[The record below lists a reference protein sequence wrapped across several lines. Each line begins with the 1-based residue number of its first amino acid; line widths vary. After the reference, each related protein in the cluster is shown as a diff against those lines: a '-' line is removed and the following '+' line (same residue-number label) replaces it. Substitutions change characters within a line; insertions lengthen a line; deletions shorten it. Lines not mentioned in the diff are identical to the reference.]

1 MVDIAGSVRPLL
13 AIKGAIPDPYQSA
26 VEEVYAGDPRDWEAV
41 LGVPIWFQG
50 GVYDAPRPE
59 ALSIAESGERHFDLQ
74 LRLAGYRRGEN
85 DSVKRIL
92 DIGCGWGV
100 ELEHLFNYFPDC
112 PEIDAVN
119 ISAAQLEYCA
129 GRLDRLG
136 MRDRVNLY
144 LCNAQDIALLPVPE
158 RPYDLV
164 VMRGSSTHFSMN
176 VLQAAVGA
184 MARRMSQ
191 GGSMIIAE
199 NLYREGYASPIP
211 DTTDRLA
218 CRHRKTPAEFLEVL
232 KDNMLVVDDMRKLP
246 SNADMIQWWHDIGVS
261 VRERFGAA
269 PPPVFRDV
277 RDAADNMELAL
288 AKDAI
293 SAYSI
298 IAHRAVGL

>member
-1 MVDIAGSVRPLL
+1 MVDIAGNERSLL
-13 AIKGAIPDPYQSA
+13 AIKGTLSDPYQSA
-26 VEEVYAGDPRDWEAV
+26 VEEVYSGDPRDWEAV
-41 LGVPIWFQG
+41 LGAPIWFQG

-74 LRLAGYRRGEN
+74 LRLAGYRSGGS
-85 DSVKRIL
+85 DSTKRIL
-92 DIGCGWGV
+92 DIGCGWGA
-100 ELEHLFNYFPDC
+100 ELEHLFNYFPNC

-119 ISAAQLEYCA
+119 ISSVQLEYCA
-129 GRLDRLG
+129 ERLDRLG

-144 LCNAQDIALLPVPE
+144 LCNAQDIALLPGLE

-176 VLQAAVGA
+176 VLQATLDGT
-184 MARRMSQ
+184 ARRMSQ
-191 GGSMIIAE
+191 GSSMVIAE
-199 NLYREGYASPIP
+199 NLYRDGYESPIP

-218 CRHRKTPAEFLEVL
+218 CRYRKTPAEFLAAL
-232 KDNMLVVDDMRKLP
+232 KQNMLVVDDIRKLP
-246 SNADMIQWWHDIGVS
+246 SNADMIQWWHDIGLS

-269 PPPVFRDV
+269 PPPVFQDV
-277 RDAADNMELAL
+277 QDAAANMELAL

-298 IAHRAVGL
+298 IAHRVAGP

>member
-1 MVDIAGSVRPLL
+1 MVDIVDNERPLL
-13 AIKGAIPDPYQSA
+13 TIKSTLSDPYQSTI
-26 VEEVYAGDPRDWEAV
+26 EEVYAGDPKDWESV

-74 LRLAGYRRGEN
+74 LRLAGHRRAEN
-85 DSVKRIL
+85 GNVKRIL

-100 ELEHLFNYFPDC
+100 ELEHLGGYFPAC
-112 PEIDAVN
+112 TEIDAVN
-119 ISAAQLEYCA
+119 ISAVQLGYCA
-129 GRLDRLG
+129 DRLDALG
-136 MRDRVNLY
+136 MHDRVNLY
-144 LCNAQDIALLPVPE
+144 LCNAQDIAMLPAPE

-164 VMRGSSTHFSMN
+164 LMRGSSTHFSMD
-176 VLQAAVGA
+176 VLHAALGA
-184 MARRMSQ
+184 TASRMSQ
-191 GGSMIIAE
+191 GSSLIIAE
-199 NLYREGYASPIP
+199 NLYRDGYESPIP

-218 CRHRKTPAEFLEVL
+218 CRYRKTPAEFLEAL
-232 KDNMLVVDDMRKLP
+232 EQNDLVVDDMRKLP

-269 PPPVFRDV
+269 PPPVFQDL

-298 IAHRAVGL
+298 IAHRR